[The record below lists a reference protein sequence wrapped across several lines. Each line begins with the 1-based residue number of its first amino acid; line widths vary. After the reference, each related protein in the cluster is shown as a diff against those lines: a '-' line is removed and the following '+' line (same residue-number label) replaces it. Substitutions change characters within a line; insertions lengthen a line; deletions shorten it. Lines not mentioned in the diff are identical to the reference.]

1 MNTAASISSPVTDS
15 YYEPGRFL
23 ADRAI
28 RKLVHS
34 GAIRTTHSDALKAI
48 EPASLDL
55 RPIGVQYR
63 LPSAFLPMAGQTV
76 LSEINRL
83 AASSPPLDTPITPD
97 DPDVALIK
105 LDLNLDLPPDVKA
118 VFSPKSSIGR
128 LDLHV
133 RVIVDGHPRFDETPY
148 GYKGPVY
155 AEIRSWSFPI
165 LIKSGLP
172 LLGIHRIGQA
182 ITQLRLLSQG
192 KDENESL
199 IRTQIL
205 TLGFGEDFAGYTPA
219 RPDQAEP
226 IVLSP
231 DTRLET
237 SRYWNKIPFANGKR
251 EITLPRNKFLIAAS
265 REDLSV
271 PHDQCAIL
279 RTIDTS
285 IAEGRCHSAG
295 FVDAGFGKP
304 HPTRL
309 VFEIRNY
316 GHDFILKEGQ
326 PLGVLEYHRLDRPA
340 ETPYGAGRSS
350 YQGQGI
356 RLSRMFV

>member
-182 ITQLRLLSQG
+182 IT
-192 KDENESL
+192 
-199 IRTQIL
+199 
-205 TLGFGEDFAGYTPA
+205 
-219 RPDQAEP
+219 
-226 IVLSP
+226 
-231 DTRLET
+231 
-237 SRYWNKIPFANGKR
+237 
-251 EITLPRNKFLIAAS
+251 
-265 REDLSV
+265 
-271 PHDQCAIL
+271 
-279 RTIDTS
+279 
-285 IAEGRCHSAG
+285 
-295 FVDAGFGKP
+295 
-304 HPTRL
+304 
-309 VFEIRNY
+309 
-316 GHDFILKEGQ
+316 
-326 PLGVLEYHRLDRPA
+326 
-340 ETPYGAGRSS
+340 
-350 YQGQGI
+350 
-356 RLSRMFV
+356 